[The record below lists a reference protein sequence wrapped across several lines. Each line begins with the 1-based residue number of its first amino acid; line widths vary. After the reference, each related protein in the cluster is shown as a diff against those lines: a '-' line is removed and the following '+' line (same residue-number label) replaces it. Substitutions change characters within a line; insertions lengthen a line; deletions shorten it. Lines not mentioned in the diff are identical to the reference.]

1 MFDCNWEIIV
11 ATAVAVTLAWVR
23 WGTGTEQVYLAKKL
37 VQCNV
42 ISHPWALLL
51 EFSVVLILNA
61 TIAIIFVDPQTS
73 RQAFAAGLASASVA
87 VKLREGA

>member
-1 MFDCNWEIIV
+1 MCDWNWKIIFV
-11 ATAVAVTLAWVR
+11 TAVAVALAWAR
-23 WGTGTEQVYLAKKL
+23 WGTGREQVYLAKKL

-51 EFSVVLILNA
+51 EFSFVLVLNA
-61 TIAIIFVDPQTS
+61 TVAIIFVDPQTS

-87 VKLREGA
+87 AKLKEGA